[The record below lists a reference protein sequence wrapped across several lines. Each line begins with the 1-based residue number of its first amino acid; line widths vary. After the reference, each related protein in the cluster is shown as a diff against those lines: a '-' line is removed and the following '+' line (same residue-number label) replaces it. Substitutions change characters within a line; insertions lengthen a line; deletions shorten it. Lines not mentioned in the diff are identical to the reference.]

1 MLAALAD
8 AALLQEDAREGSG
21 AAAGGSK
28 KGGDSTLADRLAE
41 AEQTV
46 KAVFCECPS
55 FERIVPTLLRDGVLR
70 LPETC
75 HFVPG
80 VPVKPMLAK
89 PTHGIHEIL
98 DRFSDVEFTCE
109 YKYDGE
115 RAQIHV
121 LDDGSVRV
129 FSRNCEDNTERYP
142 DITSTFKRHLRP
154 GVKSAV
160 FDCEAVAYDREAGK
174 ILPFQILSTR
184 SRKAV
189 AVEDVKIQARILA
202 IEQEGYCVR
211 TMLVDL
217 TLDQSCLSEKRRAC
231 PLCLGERETPRS
243 KRERGFFSYDVSR
256 VIEPPPRAAQVCLFA
271 FDCLFSDNEV
281 LLRKPLTERRE
292 AMRKCLIETEGE
304 LMFAKAMTSRDVEEL
319 RVFLDDS
326 IDHNTEGLIVKTLDA
341 TYEPSRRSLNWL
353 KLKKDYLEG
362 VGDSLDLVPIG
373 AFHGRGKR
381 TGVYGCAPALSL
393 AAHPGGAP
401 RRRWQRERARVAAP
415 CAARGGWLCMG
426 FIWGWREKGQLSSAS
441 RSAGLYLLIPFSSPF
456 LFPPTL
462 FPAGRSCS
470 RAGTLTAR
478 STRACARS
486 ERCGGAPS
494 GTELEL
500 FCACCTMALAS
511 QRHAPLRADR

>member
-1 MLAALAD
+1 MRPSAAPSLRLQGKLRVGLAQQTVLAALAD
-8 AALLQEDAREGSG
+8 AALLQEEAA
-21 AAAGGSK
+21 AAAGGAAEP
-28 KGGDSTLADRLAE
+28 GLADRLQR
-41 AEQTV
+41 AEQTL

-55 FERIVPTLLRDGVLR
+55 FERIVPTMLRDGVAR

-89 PTHGIHEIL
+89 PTHGIQEIL

-121 LDDGSVRV
+121 RDDGSVRV

-142 DITSTFKRHLRP
+142 DITSTFARHLRP

-174 ILPFQILSTR
+174 ILPFQVLSTR
-184 SRKAV
+184 SRKDV
-189 AVEDVKIQARILA
+189 KIQDVKIQARDMI
-202 IEQEGYCVR
+202 G
-211 TMLVDL
+211 
-217 TLDQSCLSEKRRAC
+217 QSQ
-231 PLCLGERETPRS
+231 
-243 KRERGFFSYDVSR
+243 SR
-256 VIEPPPRAAQVCLFA
+256 VAFYPLSFVRRFAPLRVCVVRIPTLRCSNRSIRTQVCLFA
-271 FDCLFSDNEV
+271 FDCLFADNEV
-281 LLRKPLTERRE
+281 LLRKPLTERRD
-292 AMRKCLIETEGE
+292 AMRKCLVETEGE

-341 TYEPSRRSLNWL
+341 TYEPSKRSLNWL

-381 TGVYGCAPALSL
+381 TGVFGCEERGRT
-393 AAHPGGAP
+393 HP
-401 RRRWQRERARVAAP
+401 RAKLPSRV
-415 CAARGGWLCMG
+415 
-426 FIWGWREKGQLSSAS
+426 
-441 RSAGLYLLIPFSSPF
+441 
-456 LFPPTL
+456 
-462 FPAGRSCS
+462 
-470 RAGTLTAR
+470 
-478 STRACARS
+478 
-486 ERCGGAPS
+486 
-494 GTELEL
+494 LEL
-500 FCACCTMALAS
+500 RMAWVRS
-511 QRHAPLRADR
+511 